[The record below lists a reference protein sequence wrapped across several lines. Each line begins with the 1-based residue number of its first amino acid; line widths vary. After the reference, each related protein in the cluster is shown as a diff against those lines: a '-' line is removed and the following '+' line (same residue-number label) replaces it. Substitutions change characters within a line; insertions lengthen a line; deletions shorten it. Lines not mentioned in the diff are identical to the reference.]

1 MEETEQRYTWRS
13 LLLPN
18 PSDPD
23 NPRLVVRR
31 IPIPGTSENPEET
44 INSVPKTP
52 TGPVPE
58 FGLSSSS
65 DSDSPPR
72 SLSAASSASP
82 PTQCSS
88 SHKEDFTGN
97 HVGRCDGPSSSHRS
111 PKTSS
116 NVQLSSS
123 TSLTEQRYTW
133 KSLLLPNPSDPD
145 DPILVL
151 RRIPIPGTSENPEE
165 TINSVPKTQTGAVP
179 EFGLSSSS
187 DSDSPPQKYLY
198 APSSPNINS
207 VPRTPTGGLSFSSDS
222 DTPPRRFSTAS
233 SASPPT
239 QCSSS
244 HKEDF
249 WTYEKLKDQDKLVLK
264 RQHTGNPVGRCD
276 GPSSSKRPSNTS
288 HPKIKPVPPPKMN
301 ITNAKWVKKLKAILA
316 ERKREHGQQNFKR
329 SAKSTDAA
337 PTAKKMKKTNS

>member
-1 MEETEQRYTWRS
+1 MTGYCTEQRYTWKS
-13 LLLPN
+13 LFLPN

-65 DSDSPPR
+65 DSPPR
-72 SLSAASSASP
+72 SLSTASSASP

-88 SHKEDFTGN
+88 SNKEDFTG
-97 HVGRCDGPSSSHRS
+97 HRVGRCDGPSSSRRS

-123 TSLTEQRYTW
+123 TSLTEQHYTW

-145 DPILVL
+145 DPILVV
-151 RRIPIPGTSENPEE
+151 RRILIPGTSENPEE
-165 TINSVPKTQTGAVP
+165 TINSVPKTPTGPVP

-198 APSSPNINS
+198 APSSPNINPVPKNTYGWFEFLLRFRHSSKTFLHCFLRLSSNS
-207 VPRTPTGGLSFSSDS
+207 VFFITQGGLLDL
-222 DTPPRRFSTAS
+222 R
-233 SASPPT
+233 
-239 QCSSS
+239 
-244 HKEDF
+244 E
-249 WTYEKLKDQDKLVLK
+249 
-264 RQHTGNPVGRCD
+264 
-276 GPSSSKRPSNTS
+276 
-288 HPKIKPVPPPKMN
+288 
-301 ITNAKWVKKLKAILA
+301 A
-316 ERKREHGQQNFKR
+316 ERPRQACSKETAQR
-329 SAKSTDAA
+329 KSCR
-337 PTAKKMKKTNS
+337 KM